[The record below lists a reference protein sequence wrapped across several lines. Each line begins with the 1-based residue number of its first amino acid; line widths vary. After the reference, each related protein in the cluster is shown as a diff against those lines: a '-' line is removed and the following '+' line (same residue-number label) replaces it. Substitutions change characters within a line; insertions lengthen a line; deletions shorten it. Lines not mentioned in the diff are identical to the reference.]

1 MPLLSERGHESR
13 WTGLLLG
20 ATAAV
25 EGSQE
30 ERGHHY
36 KTQPLGSEWRES
48 VKGQGPTQWGK
59 VDDGVQVQ
67 VRNSSAEQRKWSG
80 AQM

>member
-1 MPLLSERGHESR
+1 MSRGAVLLSGNIP
-13 WTGLLLG
+13 
-20 ATAAV
+20 AV

-30 ERGHHY
+30 EIGHRY
-36 KTQPLGSEWRES
+36 RTQPLGREWQERD
-48 VKGQGPTQWGK
+48 KGRSPTKWGK

-67 VRNSSAEQRKWSG
+67 PRNSSAEQRNQTG